1 MGAARIESLD
11 ARDVAAPLLAGA
23 PARILLLANNPR
35 IAPEALAALPL
46 GPDTLLVQF
55 NQPRFDAL
63 LKDRPCRRAF
73 VFTNDEGRFFGF
85 DAAGQPAQP
94 LFDGAGPPPVL
105 VFCGRA
111 LDHVA
116 GFLAALPPGVVALQV
131 PEKRWLLPDYP
142 RGRGPSTG
150 FVALRLLVALTEGSG
165 SVPIELV
172 GFTGFRRGAFK
183 LHDWWYEQRW
193 IGRQAGLVLNPAG
206 AEERGRRLRAFGW
219 WTSHWRSRL
228 RGWVAALRGKGKRQS

>member
-1 MGAARIESLD
+1 MGVVRIESLEALD
-11 ARDVAAPLLAGA
+11 AAAPLLAGA
-23 PARILLLANNPR
+23 PDRILLLANNPR
-35 IAPEALAALPL
+35 IAEGALSALPL

-55 NQPRFDAL
+55 NQPRFHAL
-63 LKDRPCRRAF
+63 LGDRPCRRAY

-105 VFCGRA
+105 IFCGRSLA
-111 LDHVA
+111 HVE

-150 FVALRLLVALTEGSG
+150 FVALRLLASLAEGRVPA
-165 SVPIELV
+165 VPIELL
-172 GFTGFRRGAFK
+172 GFTGFRHGAFK

-193 IGRQAGLVLNPAG
+193 IRRRPGLVLNAAG
-206 AEERGRRLRAFGW
+206 AEERGRWLRALGW
-219 WTSHWRSRL
+219 WASHWRSRL
-228 RGWVAALRGKGKRQS
+228 RGWVAALRGKG